1 MSGHNKWSS
10 IKHKKGAADAKR
22 SKTFT
27 KVIKEITV
35 AARLGG
41 EDPAS
46 NPRLRAAINLAKS
59 VNMPNDNISKAIKK
73 GIGGDKGE
81 NWETII
87 YEGYGPHNTAVIV
100 ECLTDNRNRTISSVR
115 AAFSKNNGNIG
126 ATNSVMYQFDRK
138 GIIEIEKTVVDEDT
152 LTEYVLEAG
161 ANDIDS
167 TDEEIY
173 IIETDPSELMS
184 VQDYLEGKKLE
195 IRRSAADLVPQNKI
209 EITDS
214 NDARQVI
221 RFIEALEDDDDV
233 QKVYTNFD
241 ISDEVLQELNA
252 S

>member
-41 EDPAS
+41 EDPGA

-138 GIIEIEKTVVDEDT
+138 GIIEIDKAVVDEDT
-152 LTEYVLEAG
+152 LTEYALEAG
-161 ANDIDS
+161 ADDIDS
-167 TDEEIY
+167 SDDEVY
-173 IIETDPSELMS
+173 IIETDPSELMA
-184 VQDYLEGKKLE
+184 VQDYLEEKKLD
-195 IRRSAADLVPQNKI
+195 IKRSASDLVPQNKI
-209 EITDS
+209 EITDT
-214 NDARQVI
+214 NDAKQVI
-221 RFIEALEDDDDV
+221 KFIETLEDDDDV